1 MTDYEVPRTTLASA
15 LTDRVLDLIHAEGL
29 RAGDRLP
36 ASRELAQ
43 RFAVT
48 TPTLREALRRL
59 EATGAVE
66 LRHGSGIYVG
76 PSLERIVLPN
86 PNVRG
91 LRRGQ
96 AEQLL
101 ETRLLIEPAAAAL
114 AAQRAGEAERTAL
127 RIELEIAATY
137 LEGNDTRLHEANM
150 RFHRATVRAAG
161 NPVLAEVVDSLLTVH
176 AAEQRAILQIFDDRE
191 RDHEEHRAV
200 LTAIEDGDP
209 AAAEE
214 HMRAHLGDV
223 LAVVR
228 QRLEPPETGPAAS
241 LAVTSVTAN
250 PPPPTLM
257 HTTGTGGLLL

>member
-1 MTDYEVPRTTLASA
+1 MSQDEISRPSLAGTL
-15 LTDRVLDLIHAEGL
+15 TERVLDLIHAGGL

-36 ASRELAQ
+36 ATRELAR

-96 AEQLL
+96 LEHLL
-101 ETRLLIEPAAAAL
+101 EARLLIEPPAAAL
-114 AAQRAGEAERTAL
+114 AARQAGEAERAAL
-127 RIELEIAATY
+127 RAELEIAAAY
-137 LEGNDTRLHEANM
+137 LEGNDARLHEANM
-150 RFHRATVRAAG
+150 GFHRATVRATG
-161 NPVLAEVVDSLLTVH
+161 NLVLGEVVDSLLTVH
-176 AAEQRAILQIFDDRE
+176 APEQRAILQIFDDRV

-200 LTAIEDGDP
+200 LAAIEDGDP

-214 HMRAHLGDV
+214 HMRAHLVDV

-228 QRLEPPETGPAAS
+228 QRLQPPATGPAAS
-241 LAVTSVTAN
+241 
-250 PPPPTLM
+250 
-257 HTTGTGGLLL
+257 

>member
-1 MTDYEVPRTTLASA
+1 MSQSETSRPSLSGTL
-15 LTDRVLDLIHAEGL
+15 TERVLDLIHAEGL

-36 ASRELAQ
+36 ATRELAQ

-101 ETRLLIEPAAAAL
+101 ETRLLIEPPAAAL
-114 AAQRAGEAERTAL
+114 AARRAGEAERAAL
-127 RIELEIAATY
+127 RAELEAAATY
-137 LEGNDTRLHEANM
+137 LDGDDARLHEANM
-150 RFHRATVRAAG
+150 RFHRATARATG
-161 NPVLAEVVDSLLTVH
+161 NPVLGEVVDSLLTVH
-176 AAEQRAILQIFDDRE
+176 AAEQRAILQIFDDRV

-200 LTAIEDGDP
+200 LAAIEDGDP

-214 HMRAHLGDV
+214 HMRAHLADV

-228 QRLEPPETGPAAS
+228 QRLQLPEDSPAAS
-241 LAVTSVTAN
+241 
-250 PPPPTLM
+250 
-257 HTTGTGGLLL
+257 